1 MNRDK
6 NKRDINKRLLIGI
19 AGGSG
24 SGKTLVAQNL
34 LKDMRSQKV
43 AFIQQDSY
51 YKDRSYL
58 TPKERE
64 NINFDHPDAVDSD
77 LLIQQMRQLLR
88 GQTILQPIYDFKQHI
103 RQKETKPVGPC
114 SIIILEGILILY
126 YPELRELMDIKVFV
140 DTDSDIRFIRRLNRD
155 IQERGRT
162 MESVIKQYEET
173 VRPMHQEFVEP
184 TKQFADIII
193 PEGGYNLVAIDIL
206 KSKLHVLLGT
216 EILNGKSF

>member
-140 DTDSDIRFIRRLNRD
+140 DTDSDIRFIRRLKRD

-173 VRPMHQEFVEP
+173 VRPMHREFVEP
-184 TKQFADIII
+184 TKRFADIII
-193 PEGGYNLVAIDIL
+193 PEGGYNQKAIDMVVAQI
-206 KSKLHVLLGT
+206 KLM
-216 EILNGKSF
+216 LNGKPRTSS

>member
-184 TKQFADIII
+184 TKRFADIII

-206 KSKLHVLLGT
+206 KSKLKVLLVA
-216 EILNGKSF
+216 II

>member
-1 MNRDK
+1 
-6 NKRDINKRLLIGI
+6 
-19 AGGSG
+19 
-24 SGKTLVAQNL
+24 
-34 LKDMRSQKV
+34 
-43 AFIQQDSY
+43 
-51 YKDRSYL
+51 
-58 TPKERE
+58 
-64 NINFDHPDAVDSD
+64 
-77 LLIQQMRQLLR
+77 
-88 GQTILQPIYDFKQHI
+88 
-103 RQKETKPVGPC
+103 
-114 SIIILEGILILY
+114 
-126 YPELRELMDIKVFV
+126 FV

-184 TKQFADIII
+184 TKRFADIII

>member
-43 AFIQQDSY
+43 AFVQQDSY

-206 KSKLHVLLGT
+206 KSKLKVLLGA
-216 EILNGKSF
+216 II

>member
-1 MNRDK
+1 MNLSK
-6 NKRDINKRLLIGI
+6 KKINKNILIGI

-64 NINFDHPDAVDSD
+64 NINFDHPDAVDSY
-77 LLIQQMRQLLR
+77 LLIQQMKQLLR

-103 RQKETKPVGPC
+103 RKKETKPVGPC

-206 KSKLHVLLGT
+206 KSKLKVLLGA
-216 EILNGKSF
+216 II